1 MTAQSELNIIKLAVE
16 LVRLPVCAS
25 IEFNR
30 FSLFQPNTTPHSEGM
45 ESVWSKPCLT
55 PTSWGEFYMRK
66 YLMIQWKQNYHTT
79 LHWKI
84 SLFPGRTEGE
94 YLIHN
99 VAQCK
104 VLFFHFNFVLLN
116 WLPVPVTFMSLKSFP
131 TRKLAKLSI
140 QIHLNVVH
148 VLFCGQF
155 GFSKRKIEFRFLLS
169 FFHLFYFNPITG
181 LVAPLQ

>member
-1 MTAQSELNIIKLAVE
+1 ME

-55 PTSWGEFYMRK
+55 PPSWGEFYIRK

-104 VLFFHFNFVLLN
+104 VLFFHFNFVLN
-116 WLPVPVTFMSLKSFP
+116 WIPVPVTFMSLESFP

-140 QIHLNVVH
+140 QMWFM
-148 VLFCGQF
+148 FCGQF
-155 GFSKRKIEFRFLLS
+155 WLSKRRIEFIFQPKLN
-169 FFHLFYFNPITG
+169 HHCK
-181 LVAPLQ
+181 